1 MQSIRTKGPG
11 HWYRTDEPGFLRVP
25 GNPCV
30 PSITAPGC
38 YARTEPRF
46 VGNPPSDASD
56 VRSSRDSPGICH
68 SPAVETSRPA
78 LSGAEGSGPPE
89 IRIPAG
95 RPTAGPP
102 PLPSCSVPGPKGPP
116 IRTSMIR
123 RMVPLQELLESL
135 RQSFADPVTRHAM
148 LVHFPIAVSI
158 LAIPFVAALPFIARK
173 KATLYRILLATM
185 LFLTAVIAW
194 QATEAGEEG
203 AKIVEARLATPQ
215 ARDVLKRHEIRGERV
230 PLLMAATSGLVAFT
244 LVRGRGVALTSGLAA
259 TAASVAT
266 GVVVVLVSH
275 DGGRLVHHLDRPP
288 AVHSP
293 R

>member
-1 MQSIRTKGPG
+1 
-11 HWYRTDEPGFLRVP
+11 
-25 GNPCV
+25 
-30 PSITAPGC
+30 
-38 YARTEPRF
+38 
-46 VGNPPSDASD
+46 
-56 VRSSRDSPGICH
+56 
-68 SPAVETSRPA
+68 
-78 LSGAEGSGPPE
+78 
-89 IRIPAG
+89 
-95 RPTAGPP
+95 
-102 PLPSCSVPGPKGPP
+102 
-116 IRTSMIR
+116 
-123 RMVPLQELLESL
+123 MVPLQELFESL

-215 ARDVLKRHEIRGERV
+215 ARDVLKRHEIRGERI

-259 TAASVAT
+259 TAAAVAT

-288 AVHSP
+288 AVHAP